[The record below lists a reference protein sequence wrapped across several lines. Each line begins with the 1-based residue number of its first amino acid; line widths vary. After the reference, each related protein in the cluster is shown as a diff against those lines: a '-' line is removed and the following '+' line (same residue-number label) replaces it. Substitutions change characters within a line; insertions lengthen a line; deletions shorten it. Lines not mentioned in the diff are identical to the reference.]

1 MCNKKLFEKICVRVD
16 IPLLHDLLKTKN
28 KGVCNLSAF
37 IREAI
42 REKLNRFLYI
52 DNSEQ
57 GKELEK
63 DVVIST
69 HENWCTH
76 SRT

>member
-1 MCNKKLFEKICVRVD
+1 MCNK
-16 IPLLHDLLKTKN
+16 

-69 HENWCTH
+69 HEN
-76 SRT
+76 